1 MGRLCFTADF
11 PTDKTTNKHMA
22 TPLRFD
28 MILPNGQPLRWDTPG
43 ARWGGTVEEVMAA
56 INQQNHNTDMQNKI
70 SATLNDTDKAAALAH
85 FQELLTLLTFL
96 RNLTDEEKKRINKAA
111 NGRLPFIQQACQYA
125 QQFPGVLPANFN
137 LPEFTKD
144 VTFLA
149 QFVAIVNAEENFHNK
164 VKDAFSLANSDGYD
178 QALKVYNFFKA
189 ANFSGEYKD
198 VVSNLGSYFEGQGK
212 KKTTTTPTP

>member
-1 MGRLCFTADF
+1 
-11 PTDKTTNKHMA
+11 MA

-28 MILPNGQPLRWDTPG
+28 MILPNGEPLRMDTPG
-43 ARWGGTVEEVMAA
+43 ARFGGTVEEVMAA
-56 INQQNHNTDMQNKI
+56 INAQNSTNTNMQNKI
-70 SATLNDTDKAAALAH
+70 SATLTDADKAAALGH
-85 FQELLTLLTFL
+85 FTALLTLLPFL
-96 RNLTDEEKKRINKAA
+96 RNVTDEEKKHFNKAA
-111 NGRLPFIQQACQYA
+111 NGRLSFIQQSQQYA
-125 QQFPGVLPANFN
+125 TQYPDALPANFN